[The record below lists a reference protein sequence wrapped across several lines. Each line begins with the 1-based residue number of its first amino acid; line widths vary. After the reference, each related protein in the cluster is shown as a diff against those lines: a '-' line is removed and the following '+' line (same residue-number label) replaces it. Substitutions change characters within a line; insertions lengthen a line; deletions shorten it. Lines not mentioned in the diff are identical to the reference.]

1 MKDATSSIY
10 NFEKLRKYDYLY
22 IDKTEYVWRLIR
34 RPGEMYFLSR
44 PRRFGKSLLVST
56 LKAVFEGKKEMF
68 QGLALHDK
76 PYDWEKFPVIH
87 IDFAN
92 CDSITPG
99 GLQKFLE
106 HLLNVSAKVLGLQ
119 LRGEEP
125 AVRFENLMRD
135 AAQSSATGQVVVLVD
150 EYDKPILNSLEDLT
164 QCKVLLPLLKGF
176 YASIK
181 KCADIVRLAFITGVS
196 KFSHVSLF
204 SELNNLTDITLNP
217 HYAEMLGF
225 TAEEVREHFAEV
237 ITEAAKKFGYSE
249 EKIMASLLKWY
260 DGYRF
265 SEADTHV
272 CNPVSILKF
281 FNNSYR
287 FSNYWDNTG
296 TPSFLLNLM
305 RKREEYDLEATLR
318 KWHDERIFAAYELD
332 KLDITGL
339 LWQTGYLTIKET
351 LPDDYGL
358 KYRLDFP
365 DMEVQQT
372 FMDRLLEMYSGDQI
386 QDGLV
391 LVSDF
396 RQALRRDDLD
406 GFLTMFQS
414 FLAGISYELHIES
427 EKYYQ
432 SIFFVI
438 FKLMGAAIE
447 AESRTSLGRVDAY
460 VRTEKTV
467 YIFEFKLNRTAD
479 EAVGQIIDRHYY
491 EKFRLCGLP
500 VRLVGVNFDY
510 SRRNITG
517 WKELPTP
524 E

>member
-1 MKDATSSIY
+1 
-10 NFEKLRKYDYLY
+10 LRTAGYLY
-22 IDKTEYVWRLIR
+22 VDKTEYIWHLIDP
-34 RPGEMYFLSR
+34 PGESYFLSR

-56 LKAVFEGKKEMF
+56 LKAVFQGKRELF
-68 QGLALHDK
+68 QGLAIYDK
-76 PYDWEKFPVIH
+76 PYDWKQYPVIH
-87 IDFAN
+87 LDMAN
-92 CDSITPG
+92 CDAHTESA
-99 GLQKFLE
+99 LRDYLARMLE
-106 HLLNVSAKVLGLQ
+106 RQAKQHNVEVDVQRCQLASSFSELIEKVAGESQAAILL
-119 LRGEEP
+119 
-125 AVRFENLMRD
+125 
-135 AAQSSATGQVVVLVD
+135 D
-150 EYDKPILNSLEDLT
+150 EYDKPILGNIANHEVKAIRDTLADFYSPLKTEMDYERF
-164 QCKVLLPLLKGF
+164 VL
-176 YASIK
+176 
-181 KCADIVRLAFITGVS
+181 VTGVS

-204 SELNNLTDITLNP
+204 SKLNNLTDITLDP
-217 HYAEMLGF
+217 KYAGMLGF
-225 TAEEVREHFAEV
+225 TEAEIRQYFAEV
-237 ITEAAKKFGYSE
+237 IPAAAKENGYSE
-249 EKIMASLLKWY
+249 ENLMTTLLKWY

-265 SEADTHV
+265 SGNETHV
-272 CNPVSILKF
+272 CNPVSIVKF

-287 FSNYWDNTG
+287 FSNYWDSTG

-305 RKREEYDLEATLR
+305 RKREYDLEATLR

-339 LWQTGYLTIKET
+339 LWQTGYLTIKEI

-414 FLAGISYELHIES
+414 LLAGISYELHIKA